1 MEIDYKTGD
10 LVTWFNKPAIIIYAH
25 PSDPMVQIVCE
36 GKKVWAIKGINVKHA
51 ENVKLVEA

>member
-36 GKKVWAIKGINVKHA
+36 NKKVWAMKGINVK
-51 ENVKLVEA
+51 LVGA